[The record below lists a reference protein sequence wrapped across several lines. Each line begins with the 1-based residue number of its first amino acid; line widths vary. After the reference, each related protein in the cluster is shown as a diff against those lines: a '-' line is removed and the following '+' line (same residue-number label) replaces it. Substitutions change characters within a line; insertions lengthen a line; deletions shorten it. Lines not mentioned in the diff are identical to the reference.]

1 MRDEIPGIALEDLI
15 TAEYAALRRRFE
27 ERLAPLLVERA
38 LRGAAVAAP
47 AAVPDVPALV
57 GSPCAPD
64 QDPRAVPAARRQAPR
79 VRAHTAQLV
88 IDTLW
93 KAPGHR
99 LPGSDL
105 SRVVTDVG
113 YTRDAAEKVKTRL
126 KDIGVLIRHPGIG
139 FWSLAPHVLEP
150 GAVIAA
156 FGTSGTVEG
165 LGGEDGRA
173 IVEAL
178 ADAEQAGLAGDF
190 LIRAMARR
198 GVSPSRTI
206 QVRSRLR
213 AVGHVLCGRGPGARW
228 RIAGA
233 GTLAEGIRPRSSR

>member
-1 MRDEIPGIALEDLI
+1 MRDEIPGIDLEDLI
-15 TAEYAALRRRFE
+15 EAEYAALRSRFE

-38 LRGAAVAAP
+38 LRGAAVVAP
-47 AAVPDVPALV
+47 AAVPDVPAMV
-57 GSPCAPD
+57 GSPCAQD

-88 IDTLW
+88 IDALW
-93 KAPGHR
+93 EAPGHR

-105 SRVVTDVG
+105 SRAVTDAG

-126 KDIGVLIRHPGIG
+126 KNIGVLIRHPGIG

-150 GAVIAA
+150 GVVISA
-156 FGTSGTVEG
+156 FGTSGKVDG

-178 ADAEQAGLAGDF
+178 ADTGGD
-190 LIRAMARR
+190 LVRAAAWR
-198 GVSPSRTI
+198 GVPPSRTI

-213 AVGHVLCGRGPGARW
+213 AAGHVVCVGGPGARW

-233 GTLAEGIRPRSSR
+233 GIQVDDARQQAAR

>member
-38 LRGAAVAAP
+38 LRGAAVAAA
-47 AAVPDVPALV
+47 AAVPDVPAMV
-57 GSPCAPD
+57 GSPCARE

-79 VRAHTAQLV
+79 GRAHTAQLV

-93 KAPGHR
+93 DAPGHR

-105 SRVVTDVG
+105 SRVVTDAG
-113 YTRDAAEKVKTRL
+113 YTHDAAEKVKTRL
-126 KDIGVLIRHPGIG
+126 KNIGVLIRHPGIG
-139 FWSLAPHVLEP
+139 FWSLVPHVLEP
-150 GAVIAA
+150 GAVIPA
-156 FGTSGTVEG
+156 FGPSGTVDG

-178 ADAEQAGLAGDF
+178 TDAGQAGLAGED
-190 LIRAMARR
+190 LVRAMARR
-198 GVSPSRTI
+198 GVPPSRTI
-206 QVRSRLR
+206 QARSRLR
-213 AVGHVLCGRGPGARW
+213 ATGHVVCGHGPGARW

-233 GTLAEGIRPRSSR
+233 SLRAEPIRPQSSR